1 MKLLRVTASHFKN
14 ACDHF
19 SIDLVA
25 KSRKTAE
32 GKEYELQEIADGL
45 YTQNTMAIV
54 GKNASGKT
62 MAVDL
67 LDCCYSI
74 LGDFSLENRHYNYDG
89 IHLEITFYHE
99 GYVYRYTTG
108 LSSGSTLSSRA
119 CFVDQQLLRK
129 KYRKSNVNS
138 IYDDDSFKPV
148 PNIRELPE
156 DTSIVFFV
164 LKKKETRAMYF
175 GCDGEGV
182 DTYQRA
188 FKALKQYGITTE
200 TLSSILEIF
209 DPNIAG
215 LEMVDDH
222 NYRLTYRHDARQQ
235 LVSDKEL
242 VYLLSSG
249 TTKGLLLYT
258 LMAASLRNG
267 FDLLIDEVENHFHK
281 TLVENMLS
289 LYKDKAVNRHNAS
302 LIFTTH
308 YCEVLDLF
316 SRQDS
321 IWISTAGEQVSLR
334 NMYEDF
340 NVRSELLKSRQFYS
354 NAFQT
359 AVNYEDL
366 MRLKKE
372 LMKP

>member
-19 SIDLVA
+19 SIDLLA

-32 GKEYELQEIADGL
+32 DKEYELQEIADGL

-62 MAVDL
+62 TAVDL

-99 GYVYRYTTG
+99 GYIYRYTTG

-138 IYDDDSFKPV
+138 IYDDDGFKPV

-188 FKALKQYGITTE
+188 FKALKQYGITTN

-321 IWISTAGEQVSLR
+321 IWISTAGDR
-334 NMYEDF
+334 F
-340 NVRSELLKSRQFYS
+340 R
-354 NAFQT
+354 
-359 AVNYEDL
+359 
-366 MRLKKE
+366 
-372 LMKP
+372 

>member
-19 SIDLVA
+19 SIDLLA

-32 GKEYELQEIADGL
+32 DKEYELQEIADGL

-62 MAVDL
+62 TAVDL

-119 CFVDQQLLRK
+119 SFVDQQLLRK

-138 IYDDDSFKPV
+138 IYDDDGFKPV
-148 PNIRELPE
+148 SNIRELPE

-175 GCDGEGV
+175 SCDGEGV

-188 FKALKQYGITTE
+188 FRALKQYGITTE

-209 DPNIAG
+209 DNNIAG

-235 LVSDKEL
+235 FVSDKEL

-321 IWISTAGEQVSLR
+321 IWISTAGEKVSLR

-372 LMKP
+372 LMKL